1 MIDCFTQALKGVV
14 EMPFDVPRL
23 LSNILYIVVI
33 SLVCFLIYYL
43 INIGNKKVNRNNRI
57 ILDLSSVKRTAVII
71 SLILLTLYLF
81 NRYKILIDTV
91 VTIIIALILAY
102 LINPLVK
109 RLEKRGIKRSW
120 AILIVYLGVVA
131 LFAVLGLILIPQT
144 ARQIRDFLVQLPTL
158 INDTL
163 LWINN
168 LNENLFSKN
177 AMMNTFAAQ
186 ITEEVKNAFLNM
198 QSKALEGFTD
208 ISNSAS
214 GIISNIVR
222 IVLAPILCF
231 YFILDKEKIIHN
243 IRGLIPVKSR
253 AKVNNI
259 FLDIDNV
266 NSNFVRGRLIM
277 AFFVGVLTTILLFI
291 MGIDFAL
298 VIGIITFVADIIPY
312 IGPFLGF
319 LPAFVLA
326 LMDNP
331 IKAVWVGVFFV
342 IIQWA
347 ENNILAPRVLS
358 VSIGMNPILILL
370 SLVIGGGMFG
380 VPGMVLSVPVVAT
393 GKVIFKHIKPNLKE
407 FFTRDEEEETDST
420 L

>member
-1 MIDCFTQALKGVV
+1 
-14 EMPFDVPRL
+14 MPFDVPRL
-23 LSNILYIVVI
+23 LSNLLYIVVI
-33 SLVCFLIYYL
+33 CLVCLLIYYL

-57 ILDLSSVKRTAVII
+57 IFDLSSVKRTTVII
-71 SLILLTLYLF
+71 LLVLSTLYLF
-81 NRYKILIDTV
+81 NRHKILRDTV

-109 RLEKRGIKRSW
+109 RLENKGIKRAWS
-120 AILIVYLGVVA
+120 ILIVYLGVVG
-131 LFAVLGLILIPQT
+131 LFAILGLILIPQT

-168 LNENLFSKN
+168 LNETLFSKN
-177 AMMNTFAAQ
+177 AMMSSIANQLTQ
-186 ITEEVKNAFLNM
+186 EMQKVFLNL
-198 QSKALEGFTD
+198 QTRALEGFTD
-208 ISNSAS
+208 FSNSAS
-214 GIISNIVR
+214 GIISNLVR
-222 IVLAPILCF
+222 IVLAPILAF
-231 YFILDKEKIIHN
+231 YFILDKETIIHN
-243 IRGLIPVKSR
+243 FMGLIPVKSR
-253 AKVNNI
+253 AKVANI
-259 FLDIDNV
+259 FSDIDNV

-277 AFFVGVLTTILLFI
+277 AFFVGALTTILLFA

-312 IGPFLGF
+312 IGPFFGF
-319 LPAFVLA
+319 LPAFILA
-326 LMDNP
+326 LLDSP
-331 IKAVWVGVFFV
+331 IKALWVGVFFV
-342 IIQWA
+342 VIQWA

-370 SLVIGGGMFG
+370 SLIIGGGMFG

-393 GKVIFKHIKPNLKE
+393 AKVIFKHVKPNIKD
-407 FFTRDEEEETDST
+407 FFLRDENIDNDST

>member
-1 MIDCFTQALKGVV
+1 
-14 EMPFDVPRL
+14 MPFDVPRL
-23 LSNILYIVVI
+23 LSNVLNIVVI
-33 SLVCFLIYYL
+33 SLVCLLIYYL

-71 SLILLTLYLF
+71 VLVLLTLYLF
-81 NRYKILIDTV
+81 NRYKILMDTV

-131 LFAVLGLILIPQT
+131 LFAVLGLLLIPQT
-144 ARQIRDFLVQLPTL
+144 VRQIRDFLVQLPTL

-168 LNENLFSKN
+168 INENLFSKN
-177 AMMNTFAAQ
+177 AMMNTFATQ
-186 ITEEVKNAFLNM
+186 MTEEMKNLFLNL
-198 QSKALEGFTD
+198 QTRALEGFTGL
-208 ISNSAS
+208 SNSAS
-214 GIISNIVR
+214 GIISNLVR

-231 YFILDKEKIIHN
+231 YFILDKESIIHN
-243 IRGLIPVKSR
+243 ISGLIPIKSR

-259 FLDIDNV
+259 FADIDNV
-266 NSNFVRGRLIM
+266 NSNFVRGRIIM
-277 AFFVGVLTTILLFI
+277 AFFVGVLTTIMLLI
-291 MGIDFAL
+291 VGIDFAL

-326 LMDNP
+326 LLENP
-331 IKAVWVGVFFV
+331 IKAVWVGIFFV

-358 VSIGMNPILILL
+358 ASIGMNPILILL

-393 GKVIFKHIKPNLKE
+393 AKVIFKHIKPNLKD
-407 FFTRDEEEETDST
+407 FFIQDEEEEETDST